1 MGGLG
6 KLLPGSGNAIADA
19 PAGYSAGASAPQTF
33 VAFESRGLMITFSCC
48 KQSDGSCSITAKF
61 CNSLDKPMENFKM
74 KAAVQ
79 KSAGHSLILNQA
91 TSTTLPA
98 RSDSV
103 IQTMSVVKQPNSDS
117 KLAMKLMIRYT
128 FKGDQCE
135 EMGDVNNFPPGL

>member
-1 MGGLG
+1 MG
-6 KLLPGSGNAIADA
+6 
-19 PAGYSAGASAPQTF
+19 
-33 VAFESRGLMITFSCC
+33 CC
-48 KQSDGSCSITAKF
+48 KESDGSCSITAKL

-103 IQTMSVVKQPNSDS
+103 FQSMSVESTGEKN
-117 KLAMKLMIRYT
+117 LAMKLMISYT
-128 FKGDQCE
+128 YKGEQCQ
-135 EMGDVNNFPPGL
+135 EMADVNNFPLGF